1 MAVTIILPPAEILS
15 ATVGDL
21 RSAAQGDAKRLV
33 ALNKAEYDLV
43 VLRPQ
48 IVRVQHAYLV
58 PSTSRAGLVHRVDDV
73 VGCDCEAGRHG
84 RTCRH
89 ALALEI
95 IEQART
101 RTMPVLTPVIAPS
114 VSDAEYARI
123 CAEMDEL
130 FAK

>member
-15 ATVGDL
+15 ATVAEL
-21 RSAAQGDAKRLV
+21 RAAAQDDAKRLI

-43 VLRPQ
+43 VLQPR
-48 IVRVQHAYLV
+48 IARVSGACLV

-73 VGCDCEAGRHG
+73 TGCDCEAGRHG

-89 ALALEI
+89 VLALEI
-95 IEQART
+95 IEQAQA
-101 RTMPVLTPVIAPS
+101 RTMPILTPVIAPS
-114 VSDAEYARI
+114 VSDAEYAKI

-130 FAK
+130 FA